1 MIIHGK
7 DIIIMAGGTAIAAA
21 KSCEIDVKTDLLEVS
36 SPDTG
41 KAHAF
46 IPGRY
51 TWTVT
56 TSHLLIG
63 ETGDTTPVR
72 TFIRRAI
79 VNNTVTL
86 VIKDNDYT
94 NDTLTGTAICN
105 TARIT
110 ATKGNLAQG
119 SLAWQGSG
127 ELT

>member
-21 KSCEIDVKTDLLEVS
+21 KSCEIQVQTDMLEVS
-36 SPDTG
+36 SPTTG
-41 KAHAF
+41 KARTF

-51 TWTVT
+51 TWTLT

-63 ETGDTTPVR
+63 STGNTTPVR

-79 VNNTVTL
+79 VNNTVTI

-110 ATKGNLAQG
+110 ATRGNLAQG